1 MISVKCTLC
10 GKKTYIFPKENV
22 ISINNKR
29 YVVCLFCLDKI
40 KDEEFFRG
48 ESLSEKEK
56 KAKINII

>member
-1 MISVKCTLC
+1 MVSVKCSLC

-22 ISINNKR
+22 ISINNKC

-48 ESLSEKEK
+48 DKLFKVK
-56 KAKINII
+56 